1 MLQGIYLDFLYINGI
16 SMIMFTK
23 TLKCFQLDCSDISFD
38 YIGGYSR
45 TDKNGLVVS
54 NIKKVSLKQ
63 KIFNSMKIAKKYQ
76 DFSDK
81 IKNIIVINKS
91 KTQCKFALSLQ

>member
-16 SMIMFTK
+16 SMTMFTK
-23 TLKCFQLDCSDISFD
+23 TLKYFQLDCFDISFD
-38 YIGGYSR
+38 NMGGYSR

-63 KIFNSMKIAKKYQ
+63 KIFNSMKIAKTYQ

-81 IKNIIVINKS
+81 IKKYQSDKQI
-91 KTQCKFALSLQ
+91 